1 VIVVPVCLPRWIVDI
16 LDDLV
21 SDGVFPSRSEAI
33 RFFILEGLSA
43 FERSRLREFMSKGE
57 NPSKRSRR
65 NRPKAY
71 WDDERREWVYDV

>member
-1 VIVVPVCLPRWIVDI
+1 VIVVPVCLPRRIVDI

-21 SDGVFPSRSEAI
+21 GDGVFASRSEAI

-43 FERSRLREFMSKGE
+43 FERSRLREFMSRGE
-57 NPSKRSRR
+57 NPSSKR